1 MTVRKQIRS
10 FGVRYL
16 IRNALVILSFGLLT
30 LLLGSIL
37 PTFPGWLLAVLLL
50 GTVLLIIAIEQYGY
64 KTFRCPNCSER
75 LPKAS
80 IWDGDE
86 EIICKRRSPA
96 NWLVAINAILRGLIF
111 YLALF
116 LAGLYIA
123 AQITR
128 PLFASTNVMKI
139 RFSIR
144 FLLTTAFVLSLGIAF
159 AVYRVDAQRRAV
171 NVISSCNGL
180 AFHKTLEINQSFTMN
195 LRYSVTNI
203 EIPRAESSALF
214 LDSID
219 SLSSLERIEITD
231 DYDMAGIRRQAT
243 GILIYD

>member
-1 MTVRKQIRS
+1 LPPQFYGAWLAQNYELYPAPCRFLARTRDNNVRHAKPDLRVLFKWMINRSGSVVTDFVTLIRKSTRTPYDMTVRKQIRS

-86 EIICKRRSPA
+86 EIICFVCSDCDIE
-96 NWLVAINAILRGLIF
+96 WDTGLR
-111 YLALF
+111 
-116 LAGLYIA
+116 
-123 AQITR
+123 
-128 PLFASTNVMKI
+128 
-139 RFSIR
+139 
-144 FLLTTAFVLSLGIAF
+144 
-159 AVYRVDAQRRAV
+159 
-171 NVISSCNGL
+171 
-180 AFHKTLEINQSFTMN
+180 
-195 LRYSVTNI
+195 
-203 EIPRAESSALF
+203 IPHN
-214 LDSID
+214 
-219 SLSSLERIEITD
+219 
-231 DYDMAGIRRQAT
+231 
-243 GILIYD
+243 